1 MGYVLSKVVAE
12 PFTNSIGQTIHPG
25 DDVVVVTTGRCN
37 SVNVFTGKFAGVRFD
52 KINGNMVGT
61 AVSQIPV
68 TCNERVFSEN
78 GSIEE
83 ERYIG
88 WHHGERRH
96 LYEKTGRRYD
106 LVKKVGY
113 RKSSLQRNR
122 LFKIDTPLTDIK
134 I

>member
-25 DDVVVVTTGRCN
+25 DDVVVVTTGYGH
-37 SVNVFTGKFAGVRFD
+37 SVSVFTGKFAGVRFD
-52 KINGNMVGT
+52 KRSGKMVGT
-61 AVSQIPV
+61 AVSEIPV
-68 TCNERVFSEN
+68 TWNDRVFSEN

-88 WHHGERRH
+88 WSSVERRH
-96 LYEKTGRRYD
+96 IYKKTGRRYD
-106 LVKKVGY
+106 LVPKTKY

-122 LFKIDTPLTDIK
+122 LFKIDTPLTNIK